1 MKDGG
6 VVKSQK
12 IEMFNEVHN
21 IDEDHNPL
29 TTFPGLYSIQVEQEP
44 WIYVSQDQEYRAVQS
59 CLGLGKC

>member
-6 VVKSQK
+6 VVQSQK
-12 IEMFNEVHN
+12 IVMLNGLYH

-29 TTFPGLYSIQVEQEP
+29 TTIPGQYSILVEQEH
-44 WIYVSQDQEYRAVQS
+44 WIYVSQDQEYRAAQS